1 MAVRKNFNVDF
12 DEVESIVATPQKKNA
27 SEKGGRKNNNEKPS
41 NAETQVANNT
51 QQFSNAE
58 TQVASNPAMYGN
70 AVTQAVTQAPNYVQQ
85 PNNIQQPNNAATQM
99 PNYAQQTGNAPVQ
112 SPYYAQQPSNAAT
125 QQQGYVN
132 VPTMDVQQNIPTQEP
147 VNRLNAVQQ
156 QVFAAMGVEAPRRIM
171 TTLKN
176 AVIPRTN
183 GCTYY
188 LEDQHIQSIALI
200 KALNGIDKQ
209 DIIRTAVNLF
219 LEKYQMPN
227 GMGLNSEGVTEVEKY
242 LQKLQAGL

>member
-1 MAVRKNFNVDF
+1 MAVRKNLNVDF
-12 DEVESIVATPQKKNA
+12 DEVESIVSTTQKKNSA
-27 SEKGGRKNNNEKPS
+27 EKNGRKNKNEQPNNAVTQVANNPQQYS
-41 NAETQVANNT
+41 NAETQVANNNMT
-51 QQFSNAE
+51 
-58 TQVASNPAMYGN
+58 YG
-70 AVTQAVTQAPNYVQQ
+70 
-85 PNNIQQPNNAATQM
+85 NAATQ
-99 PNYAQQTGNAPVQ
+99 APT
-112 SPYYAQQPSNAAT
+112 YAQQPSNAAT
-125 QQQGYVN
+125 QMPNYAAQPGNVPTQTPYYAPQQNNAAMQQQGYATAPAFD
-132 VPTMDVQQNIPTQEP
+132 PTQNIPAPEP

-156 QVFAAMGVEAPRRIM
+156 QVFTSMGVEAPRRI
-171 TTLKN
+171 TTSLKN

-209 DIIRTAVNLF
+209 DIIRTAVSMF

-227 GMGLNSEGVTEVEKY
+227 GMGLNSDGVTEVEKY